1 MAQVI
6 YDGDHAAVFV
16 PVTPY
21 TYIEAKKGEPVEV
34 DDDLATRLTDSASW
48 KAVGDK
54 PAASKKA
61 KAEKPEPE
69 AEEAD

>member
-1 MAQVI
+1 MAEVI

-16 PVTPY
+16 PVTAH
-21 TYIEAKKGEPVEV
+21 TFIEAKRGEPVEV
-34 DDDLATRLTDSASW
+34 DDDFAKKLTESASW
-48 KAVGDK
+48 KAAGDK

>member
-1 MAQVI
+1 MAHVI

-21 TYIEAKKGEPVEV
+21 TYIEAKRGEPVEV
-34 DDDLATRLTDSASW
+34 DDDFAKKLTESASW
-48 KAVGDK
+48 KAAGDK

-61 KAEKPEPE
+61 KAETPEPE
-69 AEEAD
+69 AEEA